1 VKKVFIGFLLV
12 VFIVAVGFLG
22 AGCKSTETVATA
34 ETTAAAVTTAAET
47 TAQNATETVAAT
59 TEGSDFDDFL
69 AAAKEKKEYPGKP
82 GEGLKIGFAN
92 LIKGISFTELVEK
105 GIIENAKLAGFAD
118 SDVFIAD
125 NQFDPAISVKNAD
138 IMISKGVNA
147 FIEFQ
152 LDAKVNAIIG
162 AKCKDADIPILGV
175 DIPVPG
181 GIFTGVDNWGTSYD
195 NGKFLAKALVEKYG
209 SIDNVDLIILASQP
223 VCGEVVMLRT
233 FGAQQALEEEFGADV
248 LKDKL
253 IIVDCGASA
262 EEAEAG
268 LIPVL
273 ADHPNAKKMV
283 IHTVDGMQGVGVR
296 SALDTYNITPESTYI
311 MSNGLDETDQEYLRK
326 GYINACRAY
335 FPENYG
341 NVIVPAAVAAAKHI
355 YVPPEVYVETII
367 VTLDTLYDYYP
378 NSGK

>member
-1 VKKVFIGFLLV
+1 MKKIFAVIV
-12 VFIVAVGFLG
+12 VSIFFVSMGFLG
-22 AGCKSTETVATA
+22 AGCKGNNIATTETTTAAAETEATVQETSTETVA
-34 ETTAAAVTTAAET
+34 ETTEEV
-47 TAQNATETVAAT
+47 
-59 TEGSDFDDFL
+59 DFDEYL

-82 GEGLKIGFAN
+82 GEGLKLGFAN
-92 LIKGISFTELVEK
+92 LIKGVSFTELVER

-118 SDVFIAD
+118 GDVFVVD

-162 AKCKDADIPILGV
+162 AKCKEAGIPILGV

-195 NGKFLAKALVEKYG
+195 NGKFLAKELVKKYG
-209 SIDNVDLIILASQP
+209 SIDDVDLIILASQP

-233 FGAQQALEEEFGADV
+233 FGAQQALEEEFGTDV

-268 LIPVL
+268 LLPVL
-273 ADHPNAKKMV
+273 ADHPDAKNIV

-296 SALDTYNITPESTYI
+296 SALDTYNITPETTFI

-355 YVPPEVYVETII
+355 YVPPEVYVETLI
-367 VTLDTLYDYYP
+367 VTLETLNDYYP
-378 NSGK
+378 ESGK

>member
-1 VKKVFIGFLLV
+1 VKKIFISFLLV
-12 VFIVAVGFLG
+12 VFIVAMGFLG
-22 AGCKSTETVATA
+22 VGCKDTETVATA
-34 ETTAAAVTTAAET
+34 ETAAAVTTAAET
-47 TAQNATETVAAT
+47 AVQSTTETVAETA
-59 TEGSDFDDFL
+59 EGSDFDDYL

-82 GEGLKIGFAN
+82 GEGLKIGFCN

-138 IMISKGVNA
+138 IMLSKEVDV

-162 AKCKDADIPILGV
+162 KKFLDVGIPILGV

-195 NGKFLAKALVEKYG
+195 NGKFIAKAIVEKYG
-209 SIDNVDLIILASQP
+209 SIDNVDLIISASQP

-233 FGAQQALEEEFGADV
+233 MGAEQALAEEFGEDII
-248 LKDKL
+248 KEKL
-253 IIVDCGASA
+253 IVIDAGASA

-268 LIPVL
+268 LLPIL
-273 ADHPNAKKMV
+273 ADHPNAKNIV
-283 IHTVDGMQGVGVR
+283 IHTVDGMQGVGIR
-296 SALDTYNITPESTYI
+296 SALDTYNITPETTFI

-341 NVIVPAAVAAAKHI
+341 NIIVPTAVAAANKQ